1 MAKIEH
7 VDLAAPGTDRQ
18 VYVRRS
24 IGDCGQILLDE
35 VPEDQ
40 IPPEIRKAL
49 GLDSTA
55 GGQ

>member
-1 MAKIEH
+1 MKKIEH

-35 VPEDQ
+35 VPEAQ
-40 IPPEIRKAL
+40 LPPEIRTAL
-49 GLDSTA
+49 GLDSKT